1 MDRNGMTWT
10 AYFAVGKTEALL
22 HLLGWALY
30 AWFVCSGLGQYWDAV
45 ESSNVVMT
53 FLSFPLAFLANAWCF
68 VPVFLNRKNWFAY
81 GFVLLAFFLLLELA
95 RALWVMAEA
104 PLPLRF
110 SHVFLGPHEISI
122 PVLLAYLLSFAYAAA
137 KNWFGHLKL
146 VETLKAEKL
155 NAESAL
161 SNLQARTADP
171 PPLPEMPKSDRK
183 PDADFFFVNTGNS
196 RTRLLYKDILY
207 IQGEGNYVYY
217 VTPSEKILVR
227 SSIKDVLSTLPAAAF
242 AQIHRSYIVALGNIE
257 KIQDNHVFLAGERL
271 PISAGFREA
280 FLQKIDALHL

>member
-1 MDRNGMTWT
+1 MDRNGTIRSPF
-10 AYFAVGKTEALL
+10 FAVGKTEGLL

-30 AWFVCSGLGQYWDAV
+30 AWFAFSGLGHYWDSV

-68 VPVFLNRKNWFAY
+68 VPAFLNRKYWFAY
-81 GFVLLAFFLLLELA
+81 GTVLLAFFLLLELT
-95 RALWVMAEA
+95 RTLWVMAEA
-104 PLPLRF
+104 PVPLRLNQ
-110 SHVFLGPHEISI
+110 VFLGPHEISI

-155 NAESAL
+155 SAESAL
-161 SNLQARTADP
+161 YHLQTRPVD
-171 PPLPEMPKSDRK
+171 PPLPETPQSTHKT
-183 PDADFFFVNTGNS
+183 DADFFFVNTGNS

-207 IQGEGNYVYY
+207 VQGEGNYVYY

-227 SSIKDVLSTLPAAAF
+227 SSIKDVLNTLPAAAF

-271 PISAGFREA
+271 PISASFREA
-280 FLQKIDALHL
+280 FLQKIDALQP